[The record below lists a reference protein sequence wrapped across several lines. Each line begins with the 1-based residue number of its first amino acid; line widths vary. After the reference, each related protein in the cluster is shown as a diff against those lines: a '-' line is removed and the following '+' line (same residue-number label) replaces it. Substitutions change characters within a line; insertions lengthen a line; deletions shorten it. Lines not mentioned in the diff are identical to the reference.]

1 MTDIHKEIDSLKVK
15 SGYSGK
21 PQQWQYGFDLACRE
35 LESCEKQ
42 SQWISVEDKHPSKI
56 GNYLVCVDGV
66 VCDFPFKWVANHW
79 KEFKLGYGLQEDT
92 HGWWHTSQ
100 NVTHWMPLPEP
111 PTEECK

>member
-1 MTDIHKEIDSLKVK
+1 MMVIDMSEWV
-15 SGYSGK
+15 
-21 PQQWQYGFDLACRE
+21 
-35 LESCEKQ
+35 
-42 SQWISVEDKHPSKI
+42 SVEDKNPSKN

-66 VCDFPFKWVANHW
+66 VCDFPFKWVVNHW

-111 PTEECK
+111 PK